1 MALGRGAP
9 QVVWLGRRVRARVRV
24 RVRVRV
30 GYHLT
35 LALALALALTRWYP
49 PKLWRA
55 LQWGRDPARVS
66 VLGEFGGFSHRKGGA
81 AGGAAGAGGE
91 RGDAGGEGGG
101 GGGGGGGGDGEGE
114 GGGWGYQATDSC
126 AEFVGNVTA
135 AWRRVAVAR
144 LSAAVYTQVS
154 DIELEVNGL
163 LTYRRRLKCGRQ
175 LRREL
180 PPLLEQI
187 RSASNRD
194 DGRLDGPEEAARLQA
209 EAAAEKEAEA
219 ESNATLATAAKAEAE
234 QCPDG
239 IKCKKE
245 NLITFLLADRAEVEV
260 KRPIMGLR

>member
-1 MALGRGAP
+1 MRARA
-9 QVVWLGRRVRARVRV
+9 RARVRV
-24 RVRVRV
+24 RVS
-30 GYHLT
+30 YH
-35 LALALALALTRWYP
+35 LALALALALTLTRWYP

-81 AGGAAGAGGE
+81 AGGAGGE
-91 RGDAGGEGGG
+91 GGGAGGEGGG
-101 GGGGGGGGDGEGE
+101 DGGGGDSEGE
-114 GGGWGYQATDSC
+114 GGGWGYQATGSC

-194 DGRLDGPEEAARLQA
+194 DGRLDGPEEAARLEA

-245 NLITFLLADRAEVEV
+245 NLITIVLADGAEVEV
-260 KRPIMGLR
+260 KRPIMGLA

>member
-1 MALGRGAP
+1 M
-9 QVVWLGRRVRARVRV
+9 
-24 RVRVRV
+24 
-30 GYHLT
+30 
-35 LALALALALTRWYP
+35 
-49 PKLWRA
+49 
-55 LQWGRDPARVS
+55 
-66 VLGEFGGFSHRKGGA
+66 LGEFGGFSHRKGGA
-81 AGGAAGAGGE
+81 AGGAAGTGGE
-91 RGDAGGEGGG
+91 RGGAGGEGG

-194 DGRLDGPEEAARLQA
+194 DGRLDGPEEAARLEA

-245 NLITFLLADRAEVEV
+245 NLITIVLADRAEVEV